1 VKQPSGS
8 RRALIAR
15 NVATLVVWSLPV
27 LLPIVAGAIAL
38 IHAAPE
44 SSDRD
49 DIAWA
54 FTAIPLVALLGALAR
69 VVQSAFYGEKT
80 STAWLGA
87 LVGAAVGAGIGY
99 VLWWQAV
106 VVTCHGRYECPF

>member
-1 VKQPSGS
+1 MEQPSGS

-15 NVATLVVWSLPV
+15 NVATLVVWSLPI
-27 LLPIVAGAIAL
+27 LLPIAAGAISL

-44 SSDRD
+44 SSARD
-49 DIAWA
+49 DIDWA
-54 FTAIPLVALLGALAR
+54 FTAIPALALLGAFAR
-69 VVQSAFYGEKT
+69 VVQSTFYGEKT
-80 STAWLGA
+80 SWLGA

-99 VLWWQAV
+99 ALWWQAV